1 MQVQTQLHWV
11 QGPGHWDIGRVT
23 LVHTKNHR
31 IIKVGKGHWDHLVQ
45 SSTCHQYCPLNHVPK
60 CHVYTF
66 LDHIQGWWLYH
77 LTGQPVPVCNHSFW
91 EVFPN
96 IQTEPFLVQLQAISS
111 CRCYL
116 GEEADSHFATLSFQ
130 GVVESSEVSLGLL
143 FSRLSNPSQKSL
155 SWKSEK
161 QVDKSNQSINGLVI
175 DPMRWFLGTGLPS
188 FQQSYQS
195 VTLFI
200 TGRKSQHQKSFLY
213 RVTFEIYHGVV
224 SPRADSKVTGGAV
237 SWLLFCLLAPG
248 VWERAINNTPRCGRV
263 QLLKALNLLA
273 AAVFQ
278 GGVLPPWS
286 LQGQRCCRRRGGRS
300 LERVGCVL
308 GELLPWRDAKVR
320 AWLKNLLPLL
330 KSLLLYDIVFHRR
343 RFS

>member
-1 MQVQTQLHWV
+1 M
-11 QGPGHWDIGRVT
+11 VT
-23 LVHTKNHR
+23 LPPHWAACSSVQPLFLRSFSQYPNWTFPCATS
-31 IIKVGKGHWDHLVQ
+31 GHFLLSLLPGRRGWLPLCYTLLSGSCREQWGLPGPPLLQTEQ
-45 SSTCHQYCPLNHVPK
+45 SQPEKFVLEEREAGGQKQPVDKWTGYWPTPLLIDSHHCPL
-60 CHVYTF
+60 C
-66 LDHIQGWWLYH
+66 
-77 LTGQPVPVCNHSFW
+77 S
-91 EVFPN
+91 
-96 IQTEPFLVQLQAISS
+96 
-111 CRCYL
+111 
-116 GEEADSHFATLSFQ
+116 
-130 GVVESSEVSLGLL
+130 
-143 FSRLSNPSQKSL
+143 
-155 SWKSEK
+155 
-161 QVDKSNQSINGLVI
+161 
-175 DPMRWFLGTGLPS
+175 PMRWFLGTGLPS